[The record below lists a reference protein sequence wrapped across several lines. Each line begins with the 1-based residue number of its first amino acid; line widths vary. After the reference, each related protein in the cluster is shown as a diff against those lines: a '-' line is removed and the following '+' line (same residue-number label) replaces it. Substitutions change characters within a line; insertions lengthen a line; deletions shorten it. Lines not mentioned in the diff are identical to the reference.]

1 MYLTTFNRLK
11 KITLPRLTSQ
21 LAGVLAILALAGT
34 LCGQSV
40 HADESSINS
49 ILGDP
54 STATA
59 QKTPGTP
66 DESRQTTPQTVLPK
80 STHQK
85 EVWVKSKKPLDHL
98 HIIGAH
104 PLPGE
109 NCQQVIFDAHP
120 SVKTRHLAK
129 PGKSATFKIERL
141 CLMGLRNGSDDRSLV
156 IRMGESFETL
166 AISPDPELFT
176 GMVIAPHQQV
186 MIPIR
191 PLRVGILDIRVE
203 VTFKS
208 DLDKANPTI
217 NTTTITMIG
226 KK

>member
-1 MYLTTFNRLK
+1 MYLTPFNRLK
-11 KITLPRLTSQ
+11 KITLPRLIPQ
-21 LAGVLAILALAGT
+21 LASVLATVALVGT
-34 LCGQSV
+34 LCGQTV

-49 ILGDP
+49 ILGDQP
-54 STATA
+54 ATT
-59 QKTPGTP
+59 QKTPVIPPLSP
-66 DESRQTTPQTVLPK
+66 DESRQQTTPPK
-80 STHQK
+80 SAHQK
-85 EVWVKSKKPLDHL
+85 EVWIKSKKPLDHL

-129 PGKSATFKIERL
+129 TGKSVTFKVDRL

-191 PLRVGILDIRVE
+191 PLRVGVLDIRVE
-203 VTFKS
+203 VTFKA

>member
-1 MYLTTFNRLK
+1 MFITNFNRLK
-11 KITLPRLTSQ
+11 KFILSRLTSHMV
-21 LAGVLAILALAGT
+21 GVFTTLALAAALVSQT
-34 LCGQSV
+34 AQ
-40 HADESSINS
+40 AKDSSINS
-49 ILGDP
+49 ILGGP
-54 STATA
+54 PTVT
-59 QKTPGTP
+59 QKAPVNP
-66 DESRQTTPQTVLPK
+66 DVSRQSIEKTTAPTIG
-80 STHQK
+80 HQK
-85 EVWVKSKKPLDHL
+85 EVWVKGKKPLDHL

-120 SVKTRHLAK
+120 SVKTRHVAK
-129 PGKSATFKIERL
+129 TGKTATFKVERL

-156 IRMGESFETL
+156 IRIGESFETL
-166 AISPDPELFT
+166 AISPDPDLFT
-176 GMVIAPHQQV
+176 GMVIAPHQQI

-191 PLRVGILDIRVE
+191 PLRVGVLDIPVE
-203 VTFKS
+203 VTFKA